1 MENNHIFTCPFS
13 ETMSVRHGCV
23 YLTKTHVNIISGVY
37 VVNLDGS
44 IGSSIPVRAFDEK
57 TGAVFFDGLADG
69 VRVCV
74 FYMITVYERPAVKPE
89 AEPQSGEEKLEA
101 LIRKAEEDIA
111 RRSLRLTN
119 YVRDRLRQAYN
130 TGYDQ
135 GYADA
140 NSPVVEESRI
150 VPGDEVE
157 CKNPSDILVTIQVD
171 YDNDWLTGINR
182 DGEVET
188 YGLDYCKK
196 TGHHHDGYDTLIKQM
211 RGEYD
216 G

>member
-1 MENNHIFTCPFS
+1 MIENNHIFTCPFS
-13 ETMSVRHGCV
+13 ETLSVRHGCV
-23 YLTKTHVNIISGVY
+23 YLTKTNVNMISGVY
-37 VVNLDGS
+37 AVNLDGS

-89 AEPQSGEEKLEA
+89 AKPQSGEEKLEA

-111 RRSLRLTN
+111 RRSFRLTN
-119 YVRDRLRQAYN
+119 YVRDRIRQAYN

-140 NSPVVEESRI
+140 NSPVIEDNRI

-157 CKNPSDILVTIQVD
+157 CKSPSDILVTIQVD
-171 YDNDWLTGINR
+171 YDGNWLTGINK
-182 DGEVET
+182 DGELQT
-188 YGLDYCKK
+188 YAIECCTK
-196 TGHHHDGYDTLIKQM
+196 TGRHYDSFDTMFRQI
-211 RGEYD
+211 RGE
-216 G
+216 

>member
-13 ETMSVRHGCV
+13 ETLSVKHGCV
-23 YLTKTHVNIISGVY
+23 YLTKTHVNTISGVY

-89 AEPQSGEEKLEA
+89 AKPQSGEEKLEA

-111 RRSLRLTN
+111 RRSFRLTN
-119 YVRDRLRQAYN
+119 YVRDRIRQAYN
-130 TGYDQ
+130 AGYDQ
-135 GYADA
+135 GNADA
-140 NSPVVEESRI
+140 NGTATVDNSRI
-150 VPGDEVE
+150 VPGDKVE
-157 CKNPSDILVTIQVD
+157 CGSFNETLVVLQI
-171 YDNDWLTGINR
+171 DNENGW
-182 DGEVET
+182 VS
-188 YGLDYCKK
+188 GLDKCGKIQSVAIGLCRK
-196 TGHHHDGYDTLIKQM
+196 TGEHYDVCDELIEKV
-211 RGEYD
+211 RGE
-216 G
+216 

>member
-1 MENNHIFTCPFS
+1 MIENNHIFNCPFS
-13 ETMSVRHGCV
+13 ETLSVRHGCV
-23 YLTKTHVNIISGVY
+23 YLTKTNVNFISGVY

-44 IGSSIPVRAFDEK
+44 IGSSIPVRAFDGK

-89 AEPQSGEEKLEA
+89 AKPQSGEEKLEA

-119 YVRDRLRQAYN
+119 YVRDRIKQAYN
-130 TGYDQ
+130 AGYDQ
-135 GYADA
+135 CYADVHGTVIED
-140 NSPVVEESRI
+140 NRI

-157 CKNPSDILVTIQVD
+157 CCSPSDILVTIQVD
-171 YDNDWLTGINR
+171 YDGDWLSGINKN
-182 DGEVET
+182 GKLQT
-188 YGLDYCKK
+188 YAIEYCTK
-196 TGHHHDGYDTLIKQM
+196 TGRHYDSFDTMFKQI
-211 RGEYD
+211 RGE
-216 G
+216 